1 MIINYKNKYK
11 KYKTKYL
18 NLKGGASTSN
28 EVLETKPFGLNSI
41 PLVNIET
48 ICTFFENSKSLSE
61 LLSYDLAKLN
71 IIASLCENYQQ
82 LRNGIQINR
91 IDKII
96 IDINNIKFKTLLI
109 GKDDTAKTALLNI
122 FLNISTIEYI
132 LKEVEHILTIEYIIQ
147 CLEMSEAQGLEMSEA
162 QGLKMQKLNLKITS
176 ITFDNSFNTS
186 LGEHLSTFTNLK
198 SLTFGDRFDQLLGT
212 SLNKLTELKSLT
224 FGMLFDQLLGTSLD
238 ELTNLK
244 SLTFGYHFNKELGN
258 SLDKLTNLQSLTFGY
273 HFNNNSQLLNKSI
286 HKLSK
291 LRSLIFGERFD
302 INKNSFTVNCLDGL
316 TSLQNLNFGYNFNRT
331 LSTSLNFLISL
342 KNLTFGNYFNNGNNP
357 LGESL
362 NHLQNLESLTFGND
376 FYNKVPREL
385 DIISRIEKLLEN
397 FKLRK
402 LKKLT
407 FGNNFFYN
415 KSLQSSL
422 DLEPDLSLTKK
433 NIYDLFKEKLPK
445 LNYIVYKI
453 SSPEIIISNE

>member
-224 FGMLFDQLLGTSLD
+224 FG
-238 ELTNLK
+238 
-244 SLTFGYHFNKELGN
+244 
-258 SLDKLTNLQSLTFGY
+258 Y